1 MHPVPHP
8 PHMRASTHTFLAL
21 QGGLGRFIN
30 HSCLPNCETQ
40 KWLVRGE
47 LTIGLFAKTDIPANT
62 ELTFDY
68 NFDRYGDKACPWTAV
83 ASSHVTAVTAASGA
97 WCTSEA
103 AILSWCHALAG
114 PDHCCCCAC

>member
-1 MHPVPHP
+1 M
-8 PHMRASTHTFLAL
+8 

-47 LTIGLFAKTDIPANT
+47 LTIGLFAKADIAAGS

-68 NFDRYGDKACPWTAV
+68 NFDRYGDK
-83 ASSHVTAVTAASGA
+83 VTHFTPPIRPIPPPFSPPHTHTHARTHGPRH
-97 WCTSEA
+97 EA
-103 AILSWCHALAG
+103 AET
-114 PDHCCCCAC
+114 

>member
-1 MHPVPHP
+1 M
-8 PHMRASTHTFLAL
+8 

-47 LTIGLFAKTDIPANT
+47 LTIGLFAKTDIPADS

-68 NFDRYGDKACPWTAV
+68 NFDRYGDKARPTSASLAV
-83 ASSHVTAVTAASGA
+83 APHNASQGCCTHVHAALDAMCSAELDLRSPTPCAYFTLNPA
-97 WCTSEA
+97 WYQDLNKDQAE
-103 AILSWCHALAG
+103 
-114 PDHCCCCAC
+114 